1 MDYDFFIVSKSVL
14 PECFEK
20 VIEARELLRSGKTKD
35 VSEAARMAGI
45 SRSTYYKYKDHV
57 FLPKEGEHGRRMVV
71 SMLLS
76 HKRGTLGRV
85 LSELSELGVN
95 IVTINQNP
103 PIGERASVVISMDI
117 ATLASDTQTL
127 LARLKAMDG
136 VDDPAIIDM
145 A

>member
-14 PECFEK
+14 PDCFEK
-20 VIEARELLRSGKTKD
+20 VVEARELLRSGRTRD
-35 VSEAARMAGI
+35 VSEAARMVGI

-57 FLPKEGEHGRRMVV
+57 FLPKEGEHGRRLVV

-85 LSELSELGVN
+85 LSELGELGAN

-103 PIGERASVVISMDI
+103 PIGDRASVMISMDI
-117 ATLASDTQTL
+117 ASMSSDTQTL
-127 LARLKAMDG
+127 LARLRSMDG
-136 VDDPAIIDM
+136 VDDPVIIDM

>member
-1 MDYDFFIVSKSVL
+1 MKYDFFIVSKSVL
-14 PECFEK
+14 PDCFEK
-20 VIEARELLRSGKTKD
+20 VIKARELLRSGKTRD
-35 VSEAARMAGI
+35 VSEAARLAGI

-57 FLPKEGEHGRRMVV
+57 FLPKEGEHGRRLVI

-85 LSELSELGVN
+85 LSELGELGVN
-95 IVTINQNP
+95 IITINQNP

-117 ATLASDTQTL
+117 ASLSSDTQTL
-127 LARLKAMDG
+127 LARLRAMDG

>member
-85 LSELSELGVN
+85 LSELGVN

-117 ATLASDTQTL
+117 ASLASDTQTL

>member
-1 MDYDFFIVSKSVL
+1 MDYDFFIVSKKVL
-14 PECFEK
+14 PACFEK
-20 VIEARELLRSGKTKD
+20 VVEARELLRSGRAKD

-45 SRSTYYKYKDHV
+45 SRSSYYKYKDHV
-57 FLPKEGEHGRRMVV
+57 FLPKGGDHGRRLVV

-76 HKRGTLGRV
+76 HRRGTLGRV
-85 LSELSELGVN
+85 LSELGELGVN

-117 ATLASDTQTL
+117 ATLASDTQSL
-127 LARLKAMDG
+127 LARLRAMDG
-136 VDDPAIIDM
+136 VDDPAVIDM

>member
-14 PECFEK
+14 PDCFEK
-20 VIEARELLRSGKTKD
+20 VVEARELLRSGRTRD
-35 VSEAARMAGI
+35 VSEAARMVGI

-57 FLPKEGEHGRRMVV
+57 FLPKEGEHGRRLVV

-85 LSELSELGVN
+85 PSELGELGAN

-103 PIGERASVVISMDI
+103 PIGDRASVMISMDI
-117 ATLASDTQTL
+117 ASMSSDTQTL
-127 LARLKAMDG
+127 LARLRSMDG
-136 VDDPAIIDM
+136 VDDPVIIDM

>member
-1 MDYDFFIVSKSVL
+1 MV
-14 PECFEK
+14 
-20 VIEARELLRSGKTKD
+20 
-35 VSEAARMAGI
+35 GI

-57 FLPKEGEHGRRMVV
+57 FLPKEGEHGRRLVV

-85 LSELSELGVN
+85 LSELGELGAN

-103 PIGERASVVISMDI
+103 PIGDRASVMISMDI
-117 ATLASDTQTL
+117 ASMSSDTQTL
-127 LARLKAMDG
+127 LARLRSMDG
-136 VDDPAIIDM
+136 VDDPVIIDM

>member
-14 PECFEK
+14 PDCFEK

-57 FLPKEGEHGRRMVV
+57 FLPKEGEHGRRLVV

-85 LSELSELGVN
+85 LSELGELGVN

-117 ATLASDTQTL
+117 ASIESDTQTL